1 MTPYKLCCSMSLCVM
16 GFVLDEHILRW
27 FPSSASS
34 RGQRKE
40 RMVALAEAFRPLAI
54 PVLGQFQFF
63 PHPAAV
69 VRRLSLTGGAA

>member
-1 MTPYKLCCSMSLCVM
+1 MSIYSG
-16 GFVLDEHILRW
+16 GFPILQAVEGR
-27 FPSSASS
+27 
-34 RGQRKE
+34 RKE
-40 RMVALAEAFRPLAI
+40 RMVALSEEFRPLAI